1 MRSPESK
8 EPFLFRLLDDDV
20 LWRETLFS
28 LEVKKKILQ
37 EISVGSVAIA
47 LDTLGQEKFSGSVVF
62 PLRKIDGKEFLIPQR
77 FLRMV
82 DFFISTRNKP
92 TDKKKIASLL
102 RADQNT
108 LLTGG
113 PGTGK
118 SYRIHELIDALDK
131 ENPIRP
137 VRVVVAAPTGKA
149 VARFANV
156 VSSQNIL
163 FEWSTIHRLLGL
175 GENLKPARYHHA
187 NPLPLDLLIVDEI
200 SMVDLD
206 LFVLLVN
213 AIPPNAHL
221 ILAGDL
227 NQLPAVE
234 GKPIDNCLQ
243 FLRETG
249 LVEHIE
255 LKITHRFSKER
266 AASYERILAKGIQ
279 GIEESSEGIELRSF
293 VRESEVAATLESS
306 VVERFKSP
314 EVHALQS
321 LIASVWGDEEKLK
334 DAIEKTFSWLKEEV
348 VLTTRRVGN
357 LGSQA
362 FNRRIKQAI
371 GKGKNQTLA
380 PIIAVRNNYHLG
392 IFNGDT
398 GFIVNQNST
407 DYGIFESGER
417 GWLMLPLDS
426 FAEWEYAFAITI
438 HKSQGSEFGRV
449 FVVYEKE
456 KDDSKEDNRLLYT
469 AATRAKI
476 KATVFTLK

>member
-1 MRSPESK
+1 MRTSESK
-8 EPFLFRLLDDDV
+8 QPFLFRLLDDNAI
-20 LWRETLFS
+20 WHETLFS
-28 LEVKKKILQ
+28 LEVKTKILQ
-37 EISVGSVAIA
+37 EVSEGFVAIA
-47 LDTLGQEKFSGSVVF
+47 LDTLGLEKFSGNAVF
-62 PLRKIDGKEFLIPQR
+62 PLRKISGKEFLVPQR

-82 DFFISTRNKP
+82 DFFVSRRNKP
-92 TDKKKIASLL
+92 MDKEKSVSLL

-131 ENPIRP
+131 ENPTRP
-137 VRVVVAAPTGKA
+137 VRIVVAAPTGKA
-149 VARFANV
+149 VARFSNV
-156 VSSQNIL
+156 ASSQNIL

-175 GENLKPARYHHA
+175 GENLKQARYHHG
-187 NPLPLDLLIVDEI
+187 NPLPLDILIVDEI

-213 AIPPNAHL
+213 AIPSNAHL

-234 GKPIDNCLQ
+234 GKPIDNCLK
-243 FLRETG
+243 FLRETS
-249 LVEHIE
+249 LIEHVE

-266 AASYERILAKGIQ
+266 AANYERILAEGIQ
-279 GIEESSEGIELRSF
+279 GIADSGEGIELRRFTS
-293 VRESEVAATLESS
+293 ESEVAATLESS
-306 VVERFKSP
+306 VVQRFNSP
-314 EVHALQS
+314 EAHALLS
-321 LIASVWGDEEKLK
+321 LIASAWEDKGKLK
-334 DAIEKTFSWLKEEV
+334 DAVEKTFSWLKEEV

-357 LGSQA
+357 LGSHA
-362 FNRRIKQAI
+362 FNRRIKQTAV
-371 GKGKNQTLA
+371 KGKNQTLA

-398 GFIVNQNST
+398 GFIVTQNST
-407 DYGIFESGER
+407 DYAIFESGER

-456 KDDSKEDNRLLYT
+456 KDDQKEDNRLLYT
-469 AATRAKI
+469 AVTRAKI
-476 KATVFTLK
+476 KATVFMLR